1 MKPKEWNEGLNH
13 LDQDLVDEYI
23 KKKEE
28 RKETRRPFWMMTVA
42 AALALTTTL
51 GLLMSRGL
59 LPNNAPTLETVPV
72 TAVPTAPRPIETNPP
87 STEPPQ
93 PVLVPLNNLVASPVY
108 PTMSQYP
115 DGTKINP
122 YSAAFSNAYY
132 AWELDRKLQ
141 YQQPDG
147 YANSLTEFFYTS
159 MQQFL
164 QGEGNQVYSPLNV
177 YLAMAMLAETAEGN
191 SRQQILDLF
200 GLDTIQQLREQVDN
214 LWNAHYCDDGI
225 TDTVLA
231 NSLWLDDEYSFKEE
245 VTQIL
250 ADRYYASSFSGDL
263 GSEAMNKQLQSW
275 INENT
280 GGLLAEQANNVKLDR
295 NTAFSLASTVY
306 FTASWDKKFG
316 VKNTK
321 DALFHAADADKKV
334 PFMNTT
340 LLEYQYYWGENFGA
354 VQLNLTGHNSM
365 WLILPDEGY
374 TVADILASDEYLQMT
389 MNPMAWENRKK
400 LDINLSMP
408 KFDVAQQQDLVSGMM
423 ALGVTDV
430 FDAATSD
437 FSALTDE
444 TPLWIEKINHASR
457 VVIDEDGCKGAAYT
471 VIPLAGMAPPQDV
484 DEIDFV
490 LDRPF
495 LFVVSSQ
502 DNLPLFAGTVNKP

>member
-1 MKPKEWNEGLNH
+1 MKSKEFNEGLNH

-23 KKKEE
+23 KKKDEK
-28 RKETRRPFWMMTVA
+28 KETRRPFWMMTVA

-59 LPNNAPTLETVPV
+59 LPTNAPNLETTPV
-72 TAVPTAPRPIETNPP
+72 TQTTEPRPIETNPP
-87 STEPPQ
+87 ATQPPEP
-93 PVLVPLNNLVASPVY
+93 VIVPLNNLVASPVY

-132 AWELDRKLQ
+132 AWEFDRKLQ

-147 YANSLTEFFYTS
+147 YADSLTDFFHAS

-164 QGEGNQVYSPLNV
+164 QGDGNQAYSPVNV
-177 YLAMAMLAETAEGN
+177 YMALAMLAETTDGN

-200 GLDTIQQLREQVDN
+200 GVSNIDQLRKQVGY
-214 LWNAHYCDDGI
+214 LWNAHYCQDGI

-245 VTQIL
+245 TAQVL

-263 GSEAMNKQLQSW
+263 GSEDMNKQLQSW

-316 VKNTK
+316 EKNTK
-321 DALFHAADADKKV
+321 DALFHATNADKKV
-334 PFMNTT
+334 PFMNATFV
-340 LLEYQYYWGENFGA
+340 EYQYYWGENFGA
-354 VQLNLTGHNSM
+354 VRLGLTGVNAM

-374 TVADILASDEYLQMT
+374 TVADILASQEYLQM
-389 MNPMAWENRKK
+389 MLNPSTWENQKK
-400 LDINLSMP
+400 MDVNLSLP
-408 KFDVAQQQDLVSGMM
+408 KFDVMQQQDLVSGMK

-430 FDAATSD
+430 FDATTSN

-444 TPLWIEKINHASR
+444 TPLWVEKINHASR
-457 VVIDEDGCKGAAYT
+457 VVIDEDGCKGAAFT

-495 LFVVSSQ
+495 LFAVTSQ
-502 DNLPLFAGTVNKP
+502 DNLPLFTGIVNEP